1 MQQVFRTIRWS
12 LLSFTLLVAVQ
23 WNARF
28 VAAQS
33 APAKT
38 VAVVTIP
45 AVITEA
51 DALDELSALL
61 MGGEV
66 TTFRRLVERLSRAA
80 DDEQVAAV
88 VLKGGFSALGS
99 AQIEELRR
107 VLDQIKG
114 KGKPVYAHVD
124 TLDMEQYVLLS
135 GASRLSVSPTGD
147 VWVTGI
153 YSESPY
159 LRGLLDKLGVEPDF
173 MTCGAY
179 KSAAE
184 IFTRTGPSV
193 EAKENREWLVDGL
206 FSSYLR
212 LISEGRG
219 VPVEKVESWVNGGLY
234 TAEQARQAGLID
246 AVEYHQ
252 DFLTHIKNTHG
263 GDVQF
268 DKRYGRPKQKSLDL
282 SSPFGVFQFY
292 LDLLGG
298 SKPKPSTKDAV
309 AVVYVEGPILPG
321 SPQSDPFSGLA
332 GGAAYSTPIR
342 AALDQAARDPHV
354 KAVVLR
360 VDSPGGSAV
369 ASEVILEATCRVKAV
384 KPFVVSMG
392 NVAGSGGYYVAC
404 GADTVFAE
412 STTITGSIG
421 VVGGKLATRGLWDK
435 IGVHWEPVK
444 RGENAGMI
452 YSADKFS
459 PGERQ
464 RLQQWMDEVYRVFKN
479 HVTSIRGSRLK
490 KDIEDLAGGRV
501 YTGRQALEL
510 GLVDRLGGLSEAIQY
525 AAGQAGLE
533 AGKYE
538 VRTLPEAPSFL
549 DLLLGETPED
559 KDPAILRIQEA
570 LNLQLSGSASGYRW
584 LVSVE
589 PRRSRAL
596 YQAIWELSVLQ
607 RDRIALFMAPL
618 VVGAGR

>member
-1 MQQVFRTIRWS
+1 MRQVLRTIRWS
-12 LLSFTLLVAVQ
+12 LLSFTFLVAVQ

-51 DALDELSALL
+51 DALDELTALL

-88 VLKGGFSALGS
+88 VLKGEFSALGS

-107 VLDQIKG
+107 VLDHIKG

-153 YSESPY
+153 YSEAPY
-159 LRGLLDKLGVEPDF
+159 LRGLLDKLGIEPDF

-219 VPVEKVESWVNGGLY
+219 VPVEKVESWVDSGLY
-234 TAEQARQAGLID
+234 TAEQAHQAGLID

-252 DFLTHIKNTHG
+252 DFLTYIKNTHG
-263 GDVQF
+263 DDVQF

-292 LDLLGG
+292 VDLLSG

-369 ASEVILEATCRVKAV
+369 ASEVILEATRRVKAV

-570 LNLQLSGSASGYRW
+570 LNLQLSESATGYRW

-596 YQAIWELSVLQ
+596 YQAIRELSVLQ
-607 RDRIALFMAPL
+607 RDRIGLFMAPL